1 MIFTE
6 SYHVRWHDTDFN
18 LTATPSALLTF
29 MQETANHHLTY
40 LGTPLDEI
48 RDTRGVGFILS
59 KLALQV
65 YTPLHAYDKID
76 VETWVGDDRG
86 FRFHRAFRILR
97 DNETIAEALTVWG
110 LIRLSDHS
118 LVRVEEFD
126 APFQPEPLPEING
139 PSEAFLEEIEGV
151 FLNWYRNYP
160 EIEIRSIHYYGRYG
174 DHEIAMI
181 SFVVVEEGETMIDTF
196 RKVEIGGYVI
206 ESASSAPIVVWKN
219 GELIGLKAAY
229 DQELLTDAHLEAF
242 FKNYNGKHYLKIK

>member
-6 SYHVRWHDTDFN
+6 SYDVRWHDTDFN
-18 LTATPSALLTF
+18 LAATPSALLTF

-65 YTPLHAYDKID
+65 YAPLHAYDKID

-126 APFQPEPLPEING
+126 APFQPEPLPEIKVPVRIRFPLDPLLDRGCRTVRYSDIDYNEHMNNTRYPNMICDFLPDMKG
-139 PSEAFLEEIEGV
+139 KYVSSMNLSYVNEAHL
-151 FLNWYRNYP
+151 
-160 EIEIRSIHYYGRYG
+160 
-174 DHEIAMI
+174 
-181 SFVVVEEGETMIDTF
+181 GETIRGFARQDGDAWYVRTLRENGDTN
-196 RKVEIGGYVI
+196 
-206 ESASSAPIVVWKN
+206 A
-219 GELIGLKAAY
+219 
-229 DQELLTDAHLEAF
+229 EARVT
-242 FKNYNGKHYLKIK
+242 LADL